1 MNAPQKPVGELNQR
15 VIDLLCREIGVA
27 ETLRF
32 LGQFNLGTGNYTEE
46 RDALTGHLTLEE
58 IIAEAREMETAQT
71 AEGVHVS
78 R

>member
-1 MNAPQKPVGELNQR
+1 MNAAQKPVGELNQR

-32 LGQFNLGTGNYTEE
+32 LGQFIQRSGDYARDRHALLGDPTV
-46 RDALTGHLTLEE
+46 EE
-58 IIAEAREMETAQT
+58 IFAEARRREALET
-71 AEGVHVS
+71 EHVGA